1 MQCVYGL
8 KHPEAR
14 MFCIKQLAV
23 MSESGGQAM
32 MVLIIV
38 QIYKKTDAAGVRR
51 QRPEGASETAPHT
64 AFLIFTLTLISRA

>member
-1 MQCVYGL
+1 
-8 KHPEAR
+8 

-23 MSESGGQAM
+23 MSESGVQAM

-51 QRPEGASETAPHT
+51 QRPEGAN
-64 AFLIFTLTLISRA
+64 